1 MLSIC
6 DGYFGERSTLI
17 ADDVSQAFNLP
28 LGETGIQSQLSLVD
42 VRFWERRFSLTL
54 ELFSHLVCEAV
65 IQQVNDLPG
74 EGRSGCNALA
84 FL

>member
-42 VRFWERRFSLTL
+42 GRFWKRRFTL
-54 ELFSHLVCEAV
+54 
-65 IQQVNDLPG
+65 
-74 EGRSGCNALA
+74 ALGIVQS
-84 FL
+84 FRL